1 MIDFEEQISSIL
13 AADTNDLYERDPE
26 TFFAAHIGFCPRQL
40 YVNKLGLSKSKT
52 YWGKYRASRLIQ
64 NYFEQQ
70 FSDRNP
76 TLETEV
82 SVNIDEGPVR
92 FLGRCT
98 LYDPADE
105 IAYVLKVRNGWYK
118 FSPPIDRHL
127 DQLHIYM
134 QGLGVEQGKLV
145 YVSKNDLSD
154 IREWPCPDADSSAI
168 QFDES
173 RYEQLVTKAKRI
185 RNQIWMHGI
194 ATSEAEIPLEKC
206 GCYFC
211 QEESLAFPDAVRPM
225 SDGSGEPTLDTSE
238 NGGCMAEET
247 VETGVADSTDQ
258 TSSTEAET
266 RDLLDVPDSNDTR
279 ILDVD
284 RYHIPAALRDLDI
297 WVVWDGRSKVALAPW
312 QADTMY
318 PCEWAASKDV
328 NPRRGFQK
336 AKMVADLPLREIHR
350 AWPFPDGEDL
360 PEAVHPAVL
369 LPHDPPDPPLS
380 FVDFDDVRDPE
391 TGEVSDEVATLVD
404 ALDGYTEVSQSG
416 TGLHVYVRGRLPE
429 GVGAFATALSQRGA
443 LEIYDHARF
452 TGGTWRHVA
461 GTPLDSVPEATDVL
475 AAIVSRY

>member
-1 MIDFEEQISSIL
+1 MIEFEEQISSIL
-13 AADTNDLYERDPE
+13 AADTSDLYERDPE

-40 YVNKLGLSKSKT
+40 YVNKLGLSKSDT
-52 YWGKYRASRLIQ
+52 YWGKYRVSRLIQ

-70 FSDRNP
+70 LSDRNP

-82 SVNIDEGPVR
+82 SLEIDEGPVR

-98 LYDPADE
+98 LYDPDDE

-118 FSPPIDRHL
+118 FSPPVDRHL

-134 QGLGVEQGKLV
+134 QGLGVERGKLV

-154 IREWPCPDADSSAI
+154 IREWPRSDADSSVI

-173 RYEQLVTKAKRI
+173 RYERLVTKAKRI
-185 RNQIWMHGI
+185 RNQIWTHGI
-194 ATSEAEIPLEKC
+194 ATTEAEIPIERC

-211 QEESLAFPDAVRPM
+211 QEESLAFPDTSSPV
-225 SDGSGEPTLDTSE
+225 SDGSNRSAPDPSGDE
-238 NGGCMAEET
+238 GCVAERA
-247 VETGVADSTDQ
+247 VETCVTDGTAQSSPVEAD
-258 TSSTEAET
+258 T
-266 RDLLDVPDSNDTR
+266 RDLLNVPASDDARS
-279 ILDVD
+279 LDVD
-284 RYHIPAALRDLDI
+284 RHHIPEGLRDLDV

-312 QADTMY
+312 QEDTMY

-328 NPRRGFQK
+328 NPRRDFEK
-336 AKMVADLPLREIHR
+336 AKMVADLPLREVHR
-350 AWPFPDGEDL
+350 AWPFPNGEDL
-360 PEAVHPAVL
+360 PEVVYPAVL

-391 TGEVSDEVATLVD
+391 TGMVSDEVAALVD
-404 ALDGYTEVSQSG
+404 SLDGYTEVSQSG

-443 LEIYDHARF
+443 LEIYDHSRF

-461 GTPLDSVPEATDVL
+461 GTPLDRVPEATDVL
-475 AAIVSRY
+475 SAIVSQY